1 MCRQNPIYR
10 SRPETFLL
18 PKKSHTYSAHKNT
31 FQPCYQLLQSV
42 LKIGFALANKC
53 GVAGGVIGGGGIGG
67 GGIGK
72 VSKFQHRILCTWQLP
87 WLTVEQC
94 WLALAGPLLSH
105 LVRKNRRRNQS
116 SSLLG
121 YHFWICM

>member
-1 MCRQNPIYR
+1 M
-10 SRPETFLL
+10 L
-18 PKKSHTYSAHKNT
+18 
-31 FQPCYQLLQSV
+31 SV
-42 LKIGFALANKC
+42 VAICSKIGFALANKC

-67 GGIGK
+67 GGIGGGGIGGGGIGK
-72 VSKFQHRILCTWQLP
+72 VGKFQHRILCTWQLP
-87 WLTVEQC
+87 WLAVEQC
-94 WLALAGPLLSH
+94 WLALAGPPLSH